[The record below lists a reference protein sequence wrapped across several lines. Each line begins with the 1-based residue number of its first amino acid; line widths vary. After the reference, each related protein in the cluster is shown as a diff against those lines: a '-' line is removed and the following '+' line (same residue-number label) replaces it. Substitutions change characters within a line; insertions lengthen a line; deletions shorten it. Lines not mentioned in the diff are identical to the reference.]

1 MNDNPQFLR
10 TDKAIR
16 QALITLLKNKPF
28 EKITVQDILDETPV
42 TRSTFYKH
50 YHDKYEIVEQ
60 MQEEFLAAQIELSRE
75 AHKNPT
81 QSLVLQSKLIR
92 DQHEILNTL
101 LKVHTEKV
109 NLRQILANV
118 SEEHYLKHSNNP
130 DKKIQAKVFAQMITE
145 FTITEQ
151 SLESASLE
159 YMYDTII
166 SATFFALGIPDD
178 DELREALKAKA
189 TFHNLASLKIN

>member
-60 MQEEFLAAQIELSRE
+60 MQEEFLSAQTELSQE

-81 QSLVLQSKLIR
+81 QALLSKNKLIR
-92 DQHEILNTL
+92 DQHEILETL

-109 NLRQILANV
+109 NLREIMAKF
-118 SEEHYLKHSNNP
+118 SEEHYLMHSNHP
-130 DKKIQAKVFAQMITE
+130 DKQLQAKIYAQMITE
-145 FTITEQ
+145 FTISEQ
-151 SLESASLE
+151 SLELASLE

-166 SATFFALGIPDD
+166 SVLFFALSIPDD
-178 DELREALKAKA
+178 NELRCALKAKA
-189 TFHNLASLKIN
+189 TSHNIASIRID